1 MGREKGTGA
10 GVLPL
15 AFQFL
20 AAWVGVWVAR
30 HQTDQIEYLRT
41 VNRALM
47 ERVGKNRLR
56 FTDAERRKLAVL
68 GRRLGRK
75 ALAEVATIATPDTI
89 LRWYRELI
97 AKKYDGSA
105 LSRA

>member
-1 MGREKGTGA
+1 VGREKATRAGA
-10 GVLPL
+10 LPL

-47 ERVGKNRLR
+47 ERVGKKRLR

-68 GRRLGRK
+68 GKKLGRK

-89 LRWYRELI
+89 LRW
-97 AKKYDGSA
+97 SA
-105 LSRA
+105 AVAAE